1 MKSSAN
7 SPAIHK
13 IFLTMIA
20 LSQLLLNFTA
30 NFSSGMKRFVLA
42 IVFLAITAVAM
53 AQDGKLYLYEP
64 DSLSTLNTKQDKES
78 RFVSRISTGVSVG
91 GFDGHAFGA
100 GFVAPEFGYKVT
112 DKFTLSGGFAVSYS
126 MFSPVESTENKSF
139 YGHPQ
144 YTLFAK
150 GSYSLTPKINVYG
163 AAAVSFNDYYNPNK
177 PSFSGYFGA
186 DYKITDKSTIS
197 IAVSI
202 REGNRHPLMPDY
214 GLYPMAPSTTFSPM
228 FQNDIFSR

>member
-1 MKSSAN
+1 M
-7 SPAIHK
+7 
-13 IFLTMIA
+13 LT
-20 LSQLLLNFTA
+20 FTA
-30 NFSSGMKRFVLA
+30 NFSSRMKRFVLA
-42 IVFLAITAVAM
+42 IVFLAIAAVAL

-78 RFVSRISTGVSVG
+78 RFMCRFNTGVAVG
-91 GFDGHAFGA
+91 GFGGHAFGA

-126 MFSPVESTENKSF
+126 MFSPSQSSEGRSM

-150 GSYSLTPKINVYG
+150 GSYSLTPKINLYG

-177 PSFSGYFGA
+177 PSFSGFFGA
-186 DYKITDKSTIS
+186 DYKITEKSTIS

-202 REGNRHPLMPDY
+202 REGNRHPLYPEY
-214 GLYPMAPSTTFSPM
+214 GLYPTAPTTTFSPM
-228 FQNDIFSR
+228 FQNEFFDR

>member
-1 MKSSAN
+1 MA
-7 SPAIHK
+7 
-13 IFLTMIA
+13 IA
-20 LSQLLLNFTA
+20 LSA
-30 NFSSGMKRFVLA
+30 FS
-42 IVFLAITAVAM
+42 
-53 AQDGKLYLYEP
+53 QNDKLYLYEP
-64 DSLSTLNTKQDKES
+64 DSSALVKTKQDKES

-91 GFDGHAFGA
+91 GFSGHAFGA

-177 PSFSGYFGA
+177 PSFSGFFGA

-202 REGNRHPLMPDY
+202 REGNRHPLMPEY
-214 GLYPMAPSTTFSPM
+214 GLYPMAPATTFSPM

>member
-1 MKSSAN
+1 M
-7 SPAIHK
+7 
-13 IFLTMIA
+13 LT
-20 LSQLLLNFTA
+20 FTA

-64 DSLSTLNTKQDKES
+64 DSLSALNTKQDKES
-78 RFVSRISTGVSVG
+78 RFVCRFNTGVAVG
-91 GFDGHAFGA
+91 GFKGNAFGM
-100 GFVAPEFGYKVT
+100 GFIAPEFGYKVT

-126 MFSPVESTENKSF
+126 MFSPVESAESNSI

-150 GSYSLTPKINVYG
+150 GSYSLNPRINLYG
-163 AAAVSFNDYYNPNK
+163 AAAVSFNDYYHPNK

-186 DYKITDKSTIS
+186 DYKITEKSTIS

-202 REGNRHPLMPDY
+202 REGNRHPLMPEY
-214 GLYPMAPSTTFSPM
+214 GMYPMAPSTTFSPM
-228 FQNDIFSR
+228 FQNDIFGR

>member
-1 MKSSAN
+1 MA
-7 SPAIHK
+7 
-13 IFLTMIA
+13 IA
-20 LSQLLLNFTA
+20 LSA
-30 NFSSGMKRFVLA
+30 FS
-42 IVFLAITAVAM
+42 
-53 AQDGKLYLYEP
+53 QNDKLYLYEP
-64 DSLSTLNTKQDKES
+64 DSSALVKTKQDKES

-91 GFDGHAFGA
+91 GFGGHAFGA

-112 DKFTLSGGFAVSYS
+112 DKFTLSGGLAVSYS
-126 MFSPVESTENKSF
+126 MFSPIESAESKSI

-177 PSFSGYFGA
+177 PSFSGFFGA

-202 REGNRHPLMPDY
+202 REGNRHPLMPEY
-214 GLYPMAPSTTFSPM
+214 GLYPLAPSTTFSPM
-228 FQNDIFSR
+228 FQNDIFGR

>member
-1 MKSSAN
+1 MQ
-7 SPAIHK
+7 SPK
-13 IFLTMIA
+13 IFLTPIA
-20 LSQLLLNFTA
+20 HSQLLLTFTT

-42 IVFLAITAVAM
+42 IIFLACAAAAI

-64 DSLSTLNTKQDKES
+64 DSLSTLNTKQNKES
-78 RFVSRISTGVSVG
+78 RFVCRFNTGVAVG
-91 GFDGHAFGA
+91 GFGGNAFGM

-112 DKFTLSGGFAVSYS
+112 DKFTLSGGLAVSYS
-126 MFSPVESTENKSF
+126 MFSPIESAESKSI

-150 GSYSLTPKINVYG
+150 GSYSPTPKINVYG

-177 PSFSGYFGA
+177 PSFSGFFGA

-228 FQNDIFSR
+228 FQNDIFDR

>member
-1 MKSSAN
+1 MYYAN
-7 SPAIHK
+7 SIAIHK
-13 IFLTMIA
+13 IFLTVIA
-20 LSQLLLNFTA
+20 NSQLLLTFTA
-30 NFSSGMKRFVLA
+30 NFSSEMKRFVLA
-42 IVFLAITAVAM
+42 IVFLAITAVAL

-78 RFVSRISTGVSVG
+78 RFLCRFNTGVSVG
-91 GFDGHAFGA
+91 GFGGNAFGM
-100 GFVAPEFGYKVT
+100 GFVAPEFGYKIT
-112 DKFTLSGGFAVSYS
+112 DKLTLSGGFAVSYS
-126 MFSPVESTENKSF
+126 MFSASQSSESKSI

-150 GSYSLTPKINVYG
+150 GSYSLTPKINIYG

-186 DYKITDKSTIS
+186 DYKITEKSKIS

-202 REGNRHPLMPDY
+202 REGNRHPLMPEY
-214 GLYPMAPSTTFSPM
+214 GLYPMTQSTTFSPM
-228 FQNDIFSR
+228 FQNNIFGR

>member
-1 MKSSAN
+1 MA
-7 SPAIHK
+7 
-13 IFLTMIA
+13 IA
-20 LSQLLLNFTA
+20 LSA
-30 NFSSGMKRFVLA
+30 FS
-42 IVFLAITAVAM
+42 
-53 AQDGKLYLYEP
+53 QNDKLYLYEP
-64 DSLSTLNTKQDKES
+64 DSSALVKTKQDKES
-78 RFVSRISTGVSVG
+78 RFVSRISTGISVG
-91 GFDGHAFGA
+91 GFGGNAFGM

-112 DKFTLSGGFAVSYS
+112 DKFTLSGGLAVSYS
-126 MFSPVESTENKSF
+126 MFSPIESAESKSI

-177 PSFSGYFGA
+177 PSFSGFFGA

-202 REGNRHPLMPDY
+202 REGNRHPLMPEY
-214 GLYPMAPSTTFSPM
+214 GLYPLAPSTTFSPM
-228 FQNDIFSR
+228 FQNDIFGR

>member
-1 MKSSAN
+1 MKRCLF
-7 SPAIHK
+7 AI
-13 IFLTMIA
+13 LLMAIA
-20 LSQLLLNFTA
+20 LSAF
-30 NFSSGMKRFVLA
+30 
-42 IVFLAITAVAM
+42 
-53 AQDGKLYLYEP
+53 AQNDKLYLYEP
-64 DSLSTLNTKQDKES
+64 DSSALVMTKQDKES

-91 GFDGHAFGA
+91 GFGGHAFGA

-112 DKFTLSGGFAVSYS
+112 DKFTLSGGLAVSYS
-126 MFSPVESTENKSF
+126 MFSPIESTESKSI

-177 PSFSGYFGA
+177 PSFSGFFGA

-197 IAVSI
+197 IAISI
-202 REGNRHPLMPDY
+202 REGNRHPLMPEY

-228 FQNDIFSR
+228 FQNDIFAR

>member
-1 MKSSAN
+1 
-7 SPAIHK
+7 
-13 IFLTMIA
+13 
-20 LSQLLLNFTA
+20 
-30 NFSSGMKRFVLA
+30 MKRFVLA
-42 IVFLAITAVAM
+42 IVFLAIAAVAL

-78 RFVSRISTGVSVG
+78 RFMCRFNTGVAVG
-91 GFDGHAFGA
+91 GFGGHAFGT

-126 MFSPVESTENKSF
+126 MFSPSQSSEGRSM

-150 GSYSLTPKINVYG
+150 GSYSLTPKINIYG

-177 PSFSGYFGA
+177 PSFSGFFGA
-186 DYKITDKSTIS
+186 DYKITEKSTIS
-197 IAVSI
+197 IAVSF
-202 REGNRHPLMPDY
+202 REGNRHPLYPEY
-214 GLYPMAPSTTFSPM
+214 GLYPTAPTTTFSPM
-228 FQNDIFSR
+228 FQNEFFGR

>member
-1 MKSSAN
+1 
-7 SPAIHK
+7 
-13 IFLTMIA
+13 
-20 LSQLLLNFTA
+20 
-30 NFSSGMKRFVLA
+30 MKRFVLA
-42 IVFLAITAVAM
+42 IVFLAIAAVAL

-78 RFVSRISTGVSVG
+78 RFMCRFNTGVVVG
-91 GFDGHAFGA
+91 GFGGHAFGT

-126 MFSPVESTENKSF
+126 MFSPSQSSEGRSM

-150 GSYSLTPKINVYG
+150 GSYSLTPKINIYG

-177 PSFSGYFGA
+177 PSFSGFFGA
-186 DYKITDKSTIS
+186 DYKITEKSTIS
-197 IAVSI
+197 IAVSF
-202 REGNRHPLMPDY
+202 REGNRHPLYPEY
-214 GLYPMAPSTTFSPM
+214 ELYPTAPATTFSPM
-228 FQNDIFSR
+228 FQNEFFGR

>member
-1 MKSSAN
+1 M
-7 SPAIHK
+7 
-13 IFLTMIA
+13 
-20 LSQLLLNFTA
+20 
-30 NFSSGMKRFVLA
+30 
-42 IVFLAITAVAM
+42 
-53 AQDGKLYLYEP
+53 
-64 DSLSTLNTKQDKES
+64 
-78 RFVSRISTGVSVG
+78 SRISTGVSVG
-91 GFDGHAFGA
+91 GFGGHAFGA

-112 DKFTLSGGFAVSYS
+112 DKFTLSGGLAVSYS
-126 MFSPVESTENKSF
+126 MFSPIESAESKSI

-177 PSFSGYFGA
+177 PSFSGFFGA

-202 REGNRHPLMPDY
+202 REGNHHPLMPEY
-214 GLYPMAPSTTFSPM
+214 GLYPMAPATTFSPM
-228 FQNDIFSR
+228 YQNDIFAR

>member
-1 MKSSAN
+1 MA
-7 SPAIHK
+7 
-13 IFLTMIA
+13 IA
-20 LSQLLLNFTA
+20 LSA
-30 NFSSGMKRFVLA
+30 FS
-42 IVFLAITAVAM
+42 
-53 AQDGKLYLYEP
+53 QNDKLYLHEP
-64 DSLSTLNTKQDKES
+64 DSSALVKTKQDKES

-91 GFDGHAFGA
+91 GFGGHAFGA

-112 DKFTLSGGFAVSYS
+112 DKFTLSGGLAVSYS
-126 MFSPVESTENKSF
+126 MFSPIESAESKSI

-177 PSFSGYFGA
+177 PSFSGFFGA

-202 REGNRHPLMPDY
+202 REGNRHPLMPEY
-214 GLYPMAPSTTFSPM
+214 GLYPMAPATTFSPM
-228 FQNDIFSR
+228 YQNDIFAR

>member
-1 MKSSAN
+1 MA
-7 SPAIHK
+7 
-13 IFLTMIA
+13 IA
-20 LSQLLLNFTA
+20 LSA
-30 NFSSGMKRFVLA
+30 FS
-42 IVFLAITAVAM
+42 
-53 AQDGKLYLYEP
+53 QNDKLYLYEP
-64 DSLSTLNTKQDKES
+64 DSSALVKTKQDKES

-91 GFDGHAFGA
+91 GFGGHAFGA

-112 DKFTLSGGFAVSYS
+112 DKFTLSGGLAVSYS
-126 MFSPVESTENKSF
+126 MFSPIESAESKSI

-163 AAAVSFNDYYNPNK
+163 AAAVSFNDYYNRNK
-177 PSFSGYFGA
+177 PSFSGFFVA

-228 FQNDIFSR
+228 FQNDIFAR